1 MTFEPQ
7 VIDAVV
13 MIDDE
18 IIATVEDNS
27 EVFDAET
34 DVVVVHSEVLPYYT
48 GEYEVDPTFS
58 SHTLETKNKS
68 MSDDVTINAIAVQS
82 VTNPSG
88 GNTIFIGMI

>member
-1 MTFEPQ
+1 MIFEPQ
-7 VIDAVV
+7 VIYVCVEEED
-13 MIDDE
+13 
-18 IIATVEDNS
+18 TVC
-27 EVFDAET
+27 VDAEVT
-34 DVVVVHSEVLPYYT
+34 VTHGTVDYYT

-58 SHTLETKNKS
+58 SQVLETKDKF